1 MDLTRETD
9 MTMCGKHRRQ
19 AAAGKAA
26 GLMLAALALG
36 CAPPEPAERASSAA
50 PPQPSAPAPV
60 AEAERPVAEV
70 RSGLE
75 VLLADSLHLVR
86 GQRVGLLTNHSAVTR
101 SGESVIDALHQHPEV
116 DLVALFGPEHGL
128 RGGIEGGVRIEDE
141 VDEATGLPV
150 FSLYGARQRPTPE
163 SLAGLDALIFDM
175 QDIGARPYT
184 FVWTMAMAM
193 EVAAAEGLPFLV
205 LDRPNPITG
214 RMEGPLM
221 QMEMRDVAQP
231 ITGYYPVPL
240 RHGMTVGE
248 IARYVNEEYGVGAR
262 LTVVPADGWSDD
274 VWFDETRLPWI
285 DPSPNIRSLDAA
297 LRYAGLVLLE
307 ATNLTVGRGTD
318 DPFAYVGAPWVD
330 SNALLE
336 RLAAHDLPGVR
347 FHPARFVPEGEG
359 WVPFR
364 GETVHGVRIEVTD
377 RERYPSVLAAL
388 VLMHEIRN
396 QDPQRFRVTN
406 EGMTQMLGSR
416 WARRAFDR
424 GDDPHA
430 IVARWE
436 EELAAWS
443 RVRERY
449 RMYPAD

>member
-1 MDLTRETD
+1 MDLNRETD
-9 MTMCGKHRRQ
+9 MTIRGKHRGR

-26 GLMLAALALG
+26 GLMLAALVLG
-36 CAPPEPAERASSAA
+36 CAPPEPAERAPSAA
-50 PPQPSAPAPV
+50 PPQPSAPAPA
-60 AEAERPVAEV
+60 AEAEPPATEV

-101 SGESVIDALHQHPEV
+101 GGESVIDALHRHPEV

-128 RGGIEGGVRIEDE
+128 RGGIEGGVRIEDD

-193 EVAAAEGLPFLV
+193 EVAAAERLPFLV

-221 QMEMRDVAQP
+221 QMEMRDVAQA

-262 LTVVPADGWSDD
+262 LTVIPADGWTDD
-274 VWFDETRLPWI
+274 VWFDETRAP
-285 DPSPNIRSLDAA
+285 LDRPLAEHPLA
-297 LRYAGLVLLE
+297 
-307 ATNLTVGRGTD
+307 GRGA
-318 DPFAYVGAPWVD
+318 PLRGARAAGGHQPHRGTRHRRP
-330 SNALLE
+330 L
-336 RLAAHDLPGVR
+336 RL
-347 FHPARFVPEGEG
+347 
-359 WVPFR
+359 R
-364 GETVHGVRIEVTD
+364 GR
-377 RERYPSVLAAL
+377 P
-388 VLMHEIRN
+388 
-396 QDPQRFRVTN
+396 
-406 EGMTQMLGSR
+406 LGR
-416 WARRAFDR
+416 
-424 GDDPHA
+424 
-430 IVARWE
+430 
-436 EELAAWS
+436 
-443 RVRERY
+443 
-449 RMYPAD
+449 